1 MTASAWN
8 LEMTLTL
15 YLAKLNIRPPIVIED
30 HVTITSS
37 LAFEKNNM
45 VLIRFGLLVFIAVVY
60 VEYCIG
66 TWET

>member
-1 MTASAWN
+1 MNENDFDSILGQIKYSAPYSDRGSHDN
-8 LEMTLTL
+8 H
-15 YLAKLNIRPPIVIED
+15 N
-30 HVTITSS
+30 HTSS
-37 LAFEKNNM
+37 LDFEKNNM